1 MNSTAAKALEIRQ
14 CNNQATA
21 SNPLF
26 ILELFKLLPKSSGL
40 FVSFVYNLPGWE
52 IILLVKLRVQLPA
65 RRAYSPEGGPGFNF
79 TQRGGVYL
87 RLRMECWNIGNQKRM
102 MV

>member
-1 MNSTAAKALEIRQ
+1 MNSTAAKALEIKQ

-26 ILELFKLLPKSSGL
+26 ILELFKVAPKSSGL

-52 IILLVKLRVQLPA
+52 IILLIIKLNTFRQPPHLSA
-65 RRAYSPEGGPGFNF
+65 GLIWGGEN
-79 TQRGGVYL
+79 
-87 RLRMECWNIGNQKRM
+87 C
-102 MV
+102 